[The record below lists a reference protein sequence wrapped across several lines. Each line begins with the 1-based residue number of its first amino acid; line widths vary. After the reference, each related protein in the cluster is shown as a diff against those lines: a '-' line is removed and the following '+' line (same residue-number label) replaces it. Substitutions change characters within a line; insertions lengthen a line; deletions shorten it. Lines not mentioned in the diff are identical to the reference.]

1 MLIILGFVQACYYIF
16 IDPKSVCN
24 TCVQICF
31 SFCKEVVAWFTTHGF
46 VSVEE
51 NEHYFKMYDV
61 SFQQLLDIFFLWI
74 GELWATD
81 NEKGI
86 INMYI
91 EQKPWFD
98 LVVHLLGQFQSL

>member
-1 MLIILGFVQACYYIF
+1 
-16 IDPKSVCN
+16 
-24 TCVQICF
+24 
-31 SFCKEVVAWFTTHGF
+31 
-46 VSVEE
+46 
-51 NEHYFKMYDV
+51 MYDA
-61 SFQQLLDIFFLWI
+61 SFQQLLDYFFLWI